1 MRLARRLPLALWAG
15 VLVSVG
21 GLLAPL
27 LFEALPDRASA
38 GHVAGELFR
47 RTTLLS
53 LCLALALLLLG
64 TAAGPAGSRFLRL
77 APLGP
82 ALLLAVSDYAVHPLI
97 EQARLGGGAGS
108 RAFMLWHSVATGL
121 YGLATIAAVALL
133 VAELRRRD

>member
-1 MRLARRLPLALWAG
+1 VRLARRLLLALWAG